1 MKHATTRVII
11 DTMIRKA
18 IHDIKDSP
26 KRGTRNMIDMALNFS
41 DGRFQKHFFQ
51 SAQKMLKDEHS
62 AYYTMA
68 LDAVNHIDAER
79 LIGFGMNLGYNGCT
93 IGAKRIR
100 EIEERDGYDIPW
112 TIALMMDTKNY
123 SLHEADYRS
132 LVEQGKAL
140 GIYAWQLCVSGD
152 PDVIL
157 PLIEANKDCAFT
169 ILCDPETVTEASR
182 FSMYI
187 DAQSIAYPCSFGLGK
202 SEYCVDLKSSPLKD
216 AWNSKQFA
224 RFREKQEHMCQGCNV
239 HGCRSCALNLGL
251 NLCGKL

>member
-1 MKHATTRVII
+1 MLQNGKILENKQVAKNVYEMVIEAPDI
-11 DTMIRKA
+11 AKA
-18 IHDIKDSP
+18 AKPGQFVNLRLSE
-26 KRGTRNMIDMALNFS
+26 K
-41 DGRFQKHFFQ
+41 
-51 SAQKMLKDEHS
+51 
-62 AYYTMA
+62 
-68 LDAVNHIDAER
+68 LDPLLRRPISLHGIDAEAGTFTMLY
-79 LIGFGMNLGYNGCT
+79 LIVGEGTTMMSRMEVGDMIDVLGPLGNGWNCEFEGEYGVLVGGG
-93 IGAKRIR
+93 IGVAPLYPLAK
-100 EIEERDGYDIPW
+100 
-112 TIALMMDTKNY
+112 
-123 SLHEADYRS
+123 S

-202 SEYCVDLKSSPLKD
+202 SEYCVDLKSSSLKD